1 MSGRTEAEAEA
12 WRARVEEALGPL
24 ETVAEI
30 HATVELERA
39 LRELG
44 HGSATRPRSAEP
56 LLGAVAVVVRRPD
69 RPSLVIVEPT
79 TEGRLAATLARHG
92 EGPAGRY
99 ASPSDG
105 LGTARDRAA
114 AAGIALSR
122 PADGPLGRSVLVLGG
137 PVAGPHLVLVE
148 PPDATIRP

>member
-1 MSGRTEAEAEA
+1 MTGPTDPEA
-12 WRARVEEALGPL
+12 WRERVVAALGPV

-39 LRELG
+39 LHELG
-44 HGSATRPRSAEP
+44 HGTETRPRSGEP
-56 LLGAVAVVVRRPD
+56 LLGAVAAVVRRPGG
-69 RPSLVIVEPT
+69 PSLAVLEPT

-92 EGPAGRY
+92 EGLAGRY
-99 ASPSDG
+99 AAPPDG
-105 LGTARDRAA
+105 LAAARDRAA
-114 AAGIALSR
+114 AAGIGLSR
-122 PADGPLGRSVLVLGG
+122 PADGPFGRSVLVLGG